1 MKLCTITAIFVTLV
15 TIVAFPA
22 FSQSTTQEN
31 QRGGDCSVN
40 ITGNDNTA
48 SLVCTGVDVK
58 LAAQVRAILNGTR
71 RNESAVKEMSEKL
84 DRILKQMDKEAIPP
98 LVGLRFVY
106 PKSPALILVNQTEAI
121 ARNIKWTIVL
131 WNMDLPDRDNPLP
144 IPVSSF
150 DWLRPNGESGPLN
163 LFDSPT
169 VSPLLKPGNRLYGS
183 ASVSCPECSRGRTYL
198 IYIVWGEGG
207 WFAEAQNEQSG
218 GVIVPNNFSKEV
230 RTEYFKMVEG
240 VPAQLRMSIVGLRGE

>member
-1 MKLCTITAIFVTLV
+1 MKRCTIGGIFVTLV

-40 ITGNDNTA
+40 ITGNGNTA
-48 SLVCTGVDVK
+48 SLMCTSVDAK
-58 LAAQVRAILNGTR
+58 LAKQVRAILNGTR

-84 DRILKQMDKEAIPP
+84 DRILKQMDKETIPP
-98 LVGLRFVY
+98 QVGLRFVY
-106 PKSPALILVNQTEAI
+106 PKSPALILVNQTAAI
-121 ARNIKWTIVL
+121 AKNIKWTLVL

-169 VSPLLKPGNRLYGS
+169 ISPLLKPGNRLYGS
-183 ASVSCPECSRGRTYL
+183 ASVSCPECSRGRTYFV
-198 IYIVWGEGG
+198 YIVWGEGG
-207 WFAEAQNEQSG
+207 WFAEVQNEQSG
-218 GVIVPNNFSKEV
+218 DVIVPNNFSKAT
-230 RTEYFKMVEG
+230 RTEYLKMVER
-240 VPAQLRMSIVGLRGE
+240 VPPQSKTPIAGLRGD